1 MYSLNDYV
9 DALLFLVS
17 REKIKGKRSEIVQS
31 WLKLLKKHHRS
42 LESKKILAILDNK
55 IRRKE
60 SAKVTVASVEEAKIL
75 DTYFKS
81 RGVTAESEVNPQIL
95 AGAKVVWGNLLID
108 NTLQSQL
115 DKLKKN
121 LTL

>member
-9 DALLFLVS
+9 NVLLFLITKEKS
-17 REKIKGKRSEIVQS
+17 RAKRSEIVQS

-42 LESKKILAILDNK
+42 LEIKKILSILENK
-55 IRRKE
+55 IHQRE
-60 SAKVTVASVEEAKIL
+60 SAEVAVATEEEAKIL
-75 DTYFKS
+75 DAYFKS
-81 RGVTAESEVNPQIL
+81 RGITTKWEINPKII
-95 AGAKVVWGNLLID
+95 AGARVVWDNLLID

-115 DKLKKN
+115 DKLKKK